1 MTVPH
6 ISRPELLVAFGAL
19 VAALGLQSSIWIM
32 NGNTAYSPHTLIMLT
47 ELTFIALMSLTI
59 FRPSLLTTAP
69 YRIVSFILLGLISVE
84 NVSSI
89 ATILHLLVT
98 NSGLVGYRLL
108 GTAIAIFLTNIIV
121 FALWYW
127 EIDSPGFSGKRWSR
141 YDKDFLFPQQIHS
154 HILQSWRP
162 QFLDYLYISVT
173 NAINFAPAD
182 TVPMTRQAK
191 LLMSAQA
198 LISVT
203 TLALIIARSV
213 SIIGQ

>member
-19 VAALGLQSSIWIM
+19 VAALGSIWIM
-32 NGNTAYSPHTLIMLT
+32 NGSTAYSPHILIMLT

-127 EIDSPGFSGKRWSR
+127 EIDSPGQVNDGRGTTKIFCSRSR
-141 YDKDFLFPQQIHS
+141 YIPICFSHGDHS
-154 HILQSWRP
+154 
-162 QFLDYLYISVT
+162 F
-173 NAINFAPAD
+173 
-182 TVPMTRQAK
+182 
-191 LLMSAQA
+191 
-198 LISVT
+198 
-203 TLALIIARSV
+203 
-213 SIIGQ
+213 